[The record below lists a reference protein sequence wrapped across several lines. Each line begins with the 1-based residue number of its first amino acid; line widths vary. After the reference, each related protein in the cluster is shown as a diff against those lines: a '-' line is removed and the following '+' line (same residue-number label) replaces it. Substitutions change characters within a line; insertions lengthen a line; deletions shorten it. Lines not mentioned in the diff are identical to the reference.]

1 MWLQAAPSKSVIML
15 HACAHN
21 PTGVDP
27 TGEQW
32 EEIAKLVQEKQHFPF
47 FDMAYQVRCAA
58 CLPRRNAVRTGGPCP
73 AERAKGIAQH
83 GAARSACTAARLRFV
98 IKCLGKLCKLCY
110 YASAS
115 CAEMYR
121 QAH

>member
-58 CLPRRNAVRTGGPCP
+58 CLPRRNAVRTGWALPR
-73 AERAKGIAQH
+73 RARQRH
-83 GAARSACTAARLRFV
+83 RSAWRCKV
-98 IKCLGKLCKLCY
+98 CLHCSTPAIRDQMSRQAVQAVLLCVGKLC
-110 YASAS
+110 
-115 CAEMYR
+115 
-121 QAH
+121 

>member
-1 MWLQAAPSKSVIML
+1 MSANVCPCLQAAPSKSVIML

-47 FDMAYQVRCAA
+47 FDMAYQVR
-58 CLPRRNAVRTGGPCP
+58 P
-73 AERAKGIAQH
+73 
-83 GAARSACTAARLRFV
+83 ARSMALCECVWPARLLR
-98 IKCLGKLCKLCY
+98 
-110 YASAS
+110 
-115 CAEMYR
+115 
-121 QAH
+121 